1 MWWKRFGRINGYHN
15 YLKTLGYHGL
25 LASSLAIQCLPSL
38 WNSLFLC
45 WNSYRVLRLSGG
57 LDEAGQVNWDLA
69 LCLLLAW
76 IVCYLCVCKGIKSS
90 GKVRANFLYKLIY
103 EEGCVFT
110 LLLSI
115 FLTVHLGPSS
125 LPFNPLLHECFCLPV
140 PSSDPAPRSVCLS
153 AGLSVC
159 VSMRWS
165 VGPSF
170 FLCFCLSVHPPISP
184 SLYLSVRRFIYLFV
198 CLSERQYISTSVYLC
213 VRSSVNLSVC
223 LSVHASVRR
232 SICLSV
238 RSPVLTSAFPCVF
251 LLICLSV
258 SPSVC
263 LFVCLS
269 VWLMYWWSAQ
279 LSDSPTVF
287 RPSVRLSVHPSVFAF
302 VCLPVFLLLIIFK
315 KHCFVNLQVVYFT
328 ATAPYILLTAVL
340 IRGVTLPGAA
350 DGIKFYL
357 TPDLSRLGDGQV
369 TCYFNVPSESTYLP
383 PCITRTA
390 EHAQNDMC

>member
-1 MWWKRFGRINGYHN
+1 M
-15 YLKTLGYHGL
+15 
-25 LASSLAIQCLPSL
+25 
-38 WNSLFLC
+38 
-45 WNSYRVLRLSGG
+45 
-57 LDEAGQVNWDLA
+57 NWDLA

-198 CLSERQYISTSVYLC
+198 CLSVRASVHQYVCLSLRPFVGPSVCLLICSC
-213 VRSSVNLSVC
+213 VRPSVHRSVC
-223 LSVHASVRR
+223 LSVRPFLLPHFLVCF
-232 SICLSV
+232 CLSV
-238 RSPVLTSAFPCVF
+238 CP
-251 LLICLSV
+251 
-258 SPSVC
+258 
-263 LFVCLS
+263 
-269 VWLMYWWSAQ
+269 
-279 LSDSPTVF
+279 
-287 RPSVRLSVHPSVFAF
+287 
-302 VCLPVFLLLIIFK
+302 
-315 KHCFVNLQVVYFT
+315 
-328 ATAPYILLTAVL
+328 
-340 IRGVTLPGAA
+340 
-350 DGIKFYL
+350 
-357 TPDLSRLGDGQV
+357 
-369 TCYFNVPSESTYLP
+369 
-383 PCITRTA
+383 
-390 EHAQNDMC
+390 

>member
-15 YLKTLGYHGL
+15 YLKKLGYHGL
-25 LASSLAIQCLPSL
+25 LDSSLAIQCLPSL

-213 VRSSVNLSVC
+213 VRSSVHLSVC

-238 RSPVLTSAFPCVF
+238 
-251 LLICLSV
+251 CLSV
-258 SPSVC
+258 RPFLFPHFLVC
-263 LFVCLS
+263 FCLS
-269 VWLMYWWSAQ
+269 VC
-279 LSDSPTVF
+279 P
-287 RPSVRLSVHPSVFAF
+287 
-302 VCLPVFLLLIIFK
+302 
-315 KHCFVNLQVVYFT
+315 
-328 ATAPYILLTAVL
+328 
-340 IRGVTLPGAA
+340 
-350 DGIKFYL
+350 
-357 TPDLSRLGDGQV
+357 
-369 TCYFNVPSESTYLP
+369 
-383 PCITRTA
+383 
-390 EHAQNDMC
+390 

>member
-15 YLKTLGYHGL
+15 YLKKLGYHGL
-25 LASSLAIQCLPSL
+25 LDSSLAIQCLPSL

-45 WNSYRVLRLSGG
+45 RNSYRVLRLSGG

-115 FLTVHLGPSS
+115 FLTVLLGPSS

-170 FLCFCLSVHPPISP
+170 FLCFYLSVHPPIRLCICP
-184 SLYLSVRRFIYLFV
+184 SVGSSTCLSVCPSV
-198 CLSERQYISTSVYLC
+198 STSV
-213 VRSSVNLSVC
+213 RLSIF
-223 LSVHASVRR
+223 ASVRR
-232 SICLSV
+232 SICLSAYLFMRPSVGPSVCLSV

-263 LFVCLS
+263 LSVCLTD
-269 VWLMYWWSAQ
+269 VLMVCPTLR
-279 LSDSPTVF
+279 LSNRISSFCPTVCPPVSLCF
-287 RPSVRLSVHPSVFAF
+287 RLSA
-302 VCLPVFLLLIIFK
+302 CLSALDHF
-315 KHCFVNLQVVYFT
+315 
-328 ATAPYILLTAVL
+328 
-340 IRGVTLPGAA
+340 
-350 DGIKFYL
+350 
-357 TPDLSRLGDGQV
+357 
-369 TCYFNVPSESTYLP
+369 
-383 PCITRTA
+383 
-390 EHAQNDMC
+390 